1 MKIGVVGSGGREHA
15 IVKKLVEDARVSELY
30 AFPGNGGIAMDA
42 TCVNI
47 AATDC
52 EGVVAFSVQHELDFV
67 VVTPDDP
74 LALGMVDALEEAGIP
89 AFGPTKAAAQIESS
103 KAYAKR
109 LMQKYHIPTA
119 DFAVFSDAEKACEY
133 VATCNYPVVVKASGL
148 ALGKG
153 VLICNT
159 REEATSAVVDMLEGG
174 AFGESGSTIVIEEF
188 LEGPEVSVLAFCD
201 GEVVRPLVSSQDHK
215 RALDGDCGLNTGG
228 MGTVAPNPYYTKT
241 LADTCMMTIFE
252 PTVRAMAEEGAPFKG
267 CLFFGLILTAD
278 GPKVLEY
285 NCRFGDPETQ
295 VVLPLLTTP
304 LLDCMLACR
313 EGTLATC
320 PVALSD
326 EAACCVVI
334 TSKGYPKAYETGFEI
349 ELVAPG
355 EKEELYVAGAQK
367 EGDKLVSSGGRVL
380 NAVAVAPTLAEAQQ
394 KAYALAASVTF
405 SNGYMRTD
413 IGKRAL
419 EALAKQ

>member
-15 IVKKLVEDARVSELY
+15 IIKKLAEDARVSELY
-30 AFPGNGGIAMDA
+30 AFPGNGGIAKDA

-52 EGVVAFSVQHELDFV
+52 EGVVAFSVQHGLDFV

-74 LALGMVDALEEAGIP
+74 LALGMVDALEAAGVA
-89 AFGPTKAAAQIESS
+89 AFGPSKAAAQIESS

-119 DFAVFSDAEKACEY
+119 DFAVFSDAEKARDY
-133 VATCNYPVVVKASGL
+133 LATCSYPVVVKASGL

-159 REEATSAVVDMLEGG
+159 REEAALAVHDMLEEG
-174 AFGESGSTIVIEEF
+174 AFGASGSTIVIEEF

-241 LADTCMMTIFE
+241 VADTCMKTIFE
-252 PTVRAMAEEGAPFKG
+252 PTVRAMVEEGTPFKG
-267 CLFFGLILTAD
+267 CLFFGLILTAE

-295 VVLPLLTTP
+295 VVLPLLTSS
-304 LLDCMLACR
+304 LLDCLLACHK
-313 EGTLATC
+313 GTLATC
-320 PVALSD
+320 PVTSSD

-334 TSKGYPKAYETGFEI
+334 ASKGYPKTYETGFEI
-349 ELVAPG
+349 ELATPDV
-355 EKEELYVAGAQK
+355 KEELYVAGAKK

-380 NAVAVAPTLAEAQQ
+380 NAVAVAPTLEKAQQ
-394 KAYALAASVTF
+394 KAYALAKAVTF

-413 IGKRAL
+413 IGKRAV
-419 EALAKQ
+419 EALANT